1 MLLHTQ
7 KDSYEK
13 LSQKNKLIFLAGV
26 FDGEGSSGIWSSG
39 RGRSRR
45 FGMTVETSDKDMV
58 KRFHTMFGGSFFLC
72 PARQK
77 HHKDTW
83 RWRVV
88 GDRAY
93 ECMDKMISY
102 MCLRRQE
109 KYNVVQRTID
119 GNEGRVAHL

>member
-1 MLLHTQ
+1 VSLHTQ

-83 RWRVV
+83 RWRIV

-109 KYNVVQRTID
+109 KYNVDTSNITSK
-119 GNEGRVAHL
+119 

>member
-1 MLLHTQ
+1 MLKHIH
-7 KDSYEK
+7 KNFYES
-13 LSQKNKLIFLAGV
+13 LSKKNKLIFLAGV
-26 FDGEGSSGIWSSG
+26 FDGEGSFGIWSSG
-39 RGRSRR
+39 RGRSKR
-45 FGMTVETSDKDMV
+45 FGTTVETSDEDMV
-58 KRFHTMFGGSFFLC
+58 KRFHTMFGGSFFVC

-109 KYNVVQRTID
+109 KYNVVTSTITSK
-119 GNEGRVAHL
+119 